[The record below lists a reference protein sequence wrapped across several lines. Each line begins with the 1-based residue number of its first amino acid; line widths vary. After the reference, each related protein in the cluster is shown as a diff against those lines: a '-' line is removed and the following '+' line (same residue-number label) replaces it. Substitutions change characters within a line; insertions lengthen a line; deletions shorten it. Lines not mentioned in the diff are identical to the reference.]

1 MNNYLTL
8 PITMENNQSTILG
21 DLCQGVTLC
30 IFLRHWGC
38 AECSFLLHRLGPRLQ
53 ELINLEVRIILIGLG
68 SVEGIATFRDKHHL
82 HRDDVLIVTDP
93 TLSIHTQAGLERGN
107 SAVKRP
113 GAIINRVK
121 LSLQGYT
128 NQIGDGDLLQQGGAI
143 LLDQKQS
150 EIWSHR
156 NPYFGDVLD
165 PNQLI
170 NSALHASLN
179 TSALS

>member
-1 MNNYLTL
+1 MDNYLSLPVTTEDHQTTTL
-8 PITMENNQSTILG
+8 GE
-21 DLCQGVTLC
+21 LCQDVTLC
-30 IFLRHWGC
+30 VFLRHWGC
-38 AECSFLLHRLGPRLQ
+38 AECSFLLHRLGPRFQ

-68 SVEGIATFRDKHHL
+68 SVEGIATFRDKHRL

-93 TLSIHTQAGLERGN
+93 TLAIHTQAGLGRG
-107 SAVKRP
+107 SVAVQRP
-113 GAIINRVK
+113 GAMINRIK

-128 NQIGDGDLLQQGGAI
+128 NQVGDGDLLQQGGAI

-170 NSALHASLN
+170 NSALHASLT
-179 TSALS
+179 TSS